1 MSELQF
7 IKTTLEQTARRR
19 RLARALRG
27 LWMGLLAGST
37 LCLLVL
43 AVYKL
48 APIPVAWLLGTGIVA
63 VLCALIGFILGGWHK
78 ASLNETA
85 RWVDLRQNLKER
97 LSTAL
102 EVSSQTGGSRWVQLI
117 VADAAGSVRGMDP
130 RRLVRFTLPVTARWA
145 LLLLLVGAGLGF
157 VPEYRTPKFL
167 QQQADAKH
175 IQETGRQLAE
185 LTRHELQQRPPALEV
200 TRKSLEGIAE
210 LGDELAKETL
220 TRSEALR
227 DLVSAAEQLKEQL
240 RELSR
245 NPGLK
250 KLEQAT
256 RASGKGET
264 QSAAK
269 VQQEIE
275 ELQKKL
281 GDQAGQ
287 PEVLERLQQ
296 NLAKLQQAAKAMKD
310 QSPAGNGAAQE
321 QLSASLAAL
330 AQEAQQAGVSLPQ
343 LEEALA
349 ALTANQADS
358 VMQELEAAL
367 NDLEKLR
374 DLAEQLQQLQ
384 AQAQKL
390 GKDLAEQLQQG
401 QVAAAAQSLKKLAEQ
416 LQSAGLS
423 TEQLQ
428 RILQEVSDAVAPAEE
443 YGRLAELLKQGVKQ
457 LQQSD
462 KPTAAQS
469 LTAAAKELED
479 LIQQL
484 ADAGALMAALENLET
499 ASLCIGTGQ
508 GWKLGQLPAPGRG
521 NARGLGNW
529 ANENNDW
536 SEPRTWSG
544 GGGSSG
550 TAGTGIGSRH
560 FPDGDPSLKDPLTP
574 TKAKGQFS
582 PGAPMPGITLK
593 GVSLRGQSTV
603 QFAEAVA
610 AAQAD
615 AQAALSQEKVPR
627 AYQGTVKEYFDD
639 LKK

>member
-7 IKTTLEQTARRR
+7 IKTTLEQTAQRH

-37 LCLLVL
+37 LWLLVL
-43 AVYKL
+43 AAYKL
-48 APIPVAWLLGTGIVA
+48 APIPVAWLPWTGMVA
-63 VLCALIGFILGGWHK
+63 MVCALTGFILGGWRK
-78 ASLNETA
+78 ASLSETA

-102 EVSSQTGGSRWVQLI
+102 EVSSQTGGSRWVQLV

-130 RRLVRFTLPVTARWA
+130 RRMVRFTLPVTARWTF
-145 LLLLLVGAGLGF
+145 LLLVVGVGLGF

-167 QQQADAKH
+167 QQQADAEH

-185 LTRHELQQRPPALEV
+185 LTRQELQQRPPALEV
-200 TRKSLEGIAE
+200 TRKSLKEIAE
-210 LGDELAKETL
+210 LGDELAKKTL

-245 NPGLK
+245 TPGMK

-264 QSAAK
+264 QSAAE

-275 ELQKKL
+275 ALQKQL
-281 GDQAGQ
+281 GNQAGQ
-287 PEVLERLQQ
+287 PEVLEKLQQ
-296 NLAKLQQAAKAMKD
+296 DLAKLQQAAKAMKD
-310 QSPAGNGAAQE
+310 QSPAGQEAARR

-330 AQEAQQAGVSLPQ
+330 AQEAKQAGVSLPQ

-349 ALTANQADS
+349 ALAASQTDHALN
-358 VMQELEAAL
+358 EIEAAL
-367 NDLEKLR
+367 NDLEKLS
-374 DLAEQLQQLQ
+374 DLARQLEQLQ

-390 GKDLAEQLQQG
+390 GNDLAEQLQQG

-423 TEQLQ
+423 PEQLQ
-428 RILQEVSDAVAPAEE
+428 RIIEEVTDAIAPAEE
-443 YGRLAELLKQGVKQ
+443 YGRLAEWLKQGVQQ
-457 LQQSD
+457 LQQRD
-462 KPTAAQS
+462 PPTAAQS

-479 LIQQL
+479 LMQQL

-508 GWKLGQLPAPGRG
+508 GWELSQSPGSGRG
-521 NARGLGNW
+521 SARGLGNW
-529 ANENNDW
+529 ANENSDW

-544 GGGSSG
+544 GGGSSA
-550 TAGTGIGSRH
+550 TAGTGIGSRD

-593 GVSLRGQSTV
+593 GVSLKGQSTV
-603 QFAEAVA
+603 QYEEAVTTA
-610 AAQAD
+610 HAD

-627 AYQGTVKEYFDD
+627 AYQGTVRNYFDD

>member
-7 IKTTLEQTARRR
+7 IKTTLEQTAQRH

-37 LCLLVL
+37 LWLLVL
-43 AVYKL
+43 AGYKL
-48 APIPVAWLLGTGIVA
+48 APIPVTLLPATGMMAMV
-63 VLCALIGFILGGWHK
+63 CALTGFILGGWRK

-200 TRKSLEGIAE
+200 TRKSLEEIAV

-245 NPGLK
+245 TPGMK

-256 RASGKGET
+256 RASDKGET
-264 QSAAK
+264 QSAAEL
-269 VQQEIE
+269 QQEIE
-275 ELQKKL
+275 ALQKKL

-310 QSPAGNGAAQE
+310 QSPAGNGAQE

-330 AQEAQQAGVSLPQ
+330 AQEAKQAGVSLPN

-349 ALTANQADS
+349 ALAASQTDHALN
-358 VMQELEAAL
+358 ELEAAL
-367 NDLEKLR
+367 NDLEKLS
-374 DLAEQLQQLQ
+374 DLARQLEQLQ

-423 TEQLQ
+423 PEQLQ
-428 RILQEVSDAVAPAEE
+428 GILQEVSDAVAPAEE
-443 YGRLAELLKQGVKQ
+443 YGRLAELLEQGVKQ

-462 KPTAAQS
+462 KRTAAQS

-479 LIQQL
+479 LMQQL
-484 ADAGALMAALENLET
+484 ADAGALMTALENLET
-499 ASLCIGTGQ
+499 ASQCIGTGQ
-508 GWKLGQLPAPGRG
+508 GWELGQLPGPGRG
-521 NARGLGNW
+521 SARGLGNW

-550 TAGTGIGSRH
+550 TAGTGIGSHH

-593 GVSLRGQSTV
+593 GVSLKGQSTV
-603 QFAEAVA
+603 QFEAAVA

-615 AQAALSQEKVPR
+615 AQSALNQEKVPR
-627 AYQGTVKEYFDD
+627 AYQGAVKEYFDD